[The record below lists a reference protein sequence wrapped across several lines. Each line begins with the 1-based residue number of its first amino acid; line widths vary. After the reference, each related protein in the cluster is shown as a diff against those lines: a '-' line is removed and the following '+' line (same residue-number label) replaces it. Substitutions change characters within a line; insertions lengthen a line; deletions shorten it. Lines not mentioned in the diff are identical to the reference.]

1 MQKNSAFGGLRNTL
15 LSTWCRTEWFLG
27 VRNFHVSHP
36 GKTASQ
42 GPWLSKGGHKQSSR
56 ALLSRAPVE
65 GTAVVLTSLHCS
77 VTLFLKSDRCVQH
90 EPGHLPAQVSPMEAG
105 VTVYRKG
112 HYFQAAPLEKTKNSH
127 LTENWRT
134 LCIKNSDILCFQCCP
149 PDTMSV
155 LQSVSGAQSLSLHP
169 FGSDVCGVYWIISK
183 RNAKL

>member
-127 LTENWRT
+127 LTEN
-134 LCIKNSDILCFQCCP
+134 
-149 PDTMSV
+149 
-155 LQSVSGAQSLSLHP
+155 
-169 FGSDVCGVYWIISK
+169 
-183 RNAKL
+183 